1 MPCAEQHPV
10 VRAALL
16 IGKNVFGLVF
26 VLMGLAMLVLPGQ
39 GILTIVIGLV
49 LIDFPGKYKL
59 ERWIVSRRAVLNSI
73 NWLRQRADR
82 GPIVVES

>member
-1 MPCAEQHPV
+1 M

-16 IGKNVFGLVF
+16 IGKNIFGVVF
-26 VLMGLAMLVLPGQ
+26 VLMGLAMLLLPGQ

-49 LIDFPGKYKL
+49 LIDFPGKYNL